1 MFDNEG
7 HWIDDPLM
15 VVNANPDFSGLGMKP
30 IHKKK
35 KVTMKQKN
43 LNFWH
48 IPLGIVMAVAFLAL
62 LMCSCK
68 TIEYVPIVEHE
79 THHDSIYFTKVQKDS
94 VWLHDSISIE
104 AKGDTVR
111 IEKWHTKY
119 VTKIDTVVKYKS
131 VTDSIPV
138 PYEVPKYIEKPLK
151 WHQKLFMWLGI
162 LAFIAVTL
170 FCARWVSK
178 HGPFV

>member
-1 MFDNEG
+1 
-7 HWIDDPLM
+7 
-15 VVNANPDFSGLGMKP
+15 MKP
-30 IHKKK
+30 KDL
-35 KVTMKQKN
+35 N
-43 LNFWH
+43 LWH

-79 THHDSIYFTKVQKDS
+79 THHDSIYFTQVQ
-94 VWLHDSISIE
+94 HDSIWQHDSILIKQ
-104 AKGDTVR
+104 KGDTIR

-119 VTKIDTVVKYKS
+119 VEKQVHDTTYIAKHDTIPSPYPVK
-131 VTDSIPV
+131 
-138 PYEVPKYIEKPLK
+138 EYIEKPLK

>member
-1 MFDNEG
+1 
-7 HWIDDPLM
+7 
-15 VVNANPDFSGLGMKP
+15 MKW
-30 IHKKK
+30 
-35 KVTMKQKN
+35 
-43 LNFWH
+43 WH
-48 IPLGIVMAVAFLAL
+48 IPIGIVVGMVAVGL

-68 TIEYVPIVEHE
+68 SVEYVPVIQHE
-79 THHDSIYFTKVQKDS
+79 THYDSIYFTKVQKDS

-138 PYEVPKYIEKPLK
+138 PYEVPKYIDKPLK
-151 WHQKLFMWLGI
+151 WWQKSLIWTGI
-162 LAFIAVTL
+162 LALMVVIL
-170 FCARWVSK
+170 ICARWVSK
-178 HGPFV
+178 RI

>member
-1 MFDNEG
+1 
-7 HWIDDPLM
+7 
-15 VVNANPDFSGLGMKP
+15 MKW
-30 IHKKK
+30 
-35 KVTMKQKN
+35 
-43 LNFWH
+43 WH
-48 IPLGIVMAVAFLAL
+48 IPIGIVVGMVAVAL

-68 TIEYVPIVEHE
+68 SVEYVPVLQHG

-138 PYEVPKYIEKPLK
+138 PYEVPKYIDKPLK
-151 WHQKLFMWLGI
+151 WWQKSLIWTGI
-162 LAFIAVTL
+162 LALMVVIL
-170 FCARWVSK
+170 ICARWVSK
-178 HGPFV
+178 RI

>member
-1 MFDNEG
+1 
-7 HWIDDPLM
+7 
-15 VVNANPDFSGLGMKP
+15 MKP
-30 IHKKK
+30 KDL
-35 KVTMKQKN
+35 N
-43 LNFWH
+43 LWH

-68 TIEYVPIVEHE
+68 TIEYVPVIQHE

-138 PYEVPKYIEKPLK
+138 PYEVPKYIDKPLK
-151 WHQKLFMWLGI
+151 WWQKSLIWTGI
-162 LAFIAVTL
+162 LALMVVIL
-170 FCARWVSK
+170 ICARWVSK
-178 HGPFV
+178 RI